1 MKPLDSDPCVYIAKR
16 GNDTLLLAVY
26 VDDML
31 VISQNLLWISELKE
45 KLKIPFELK
54 DLGEVRQCLGMEFT
68 MKEGKIR
75 IAQKQYTE
83 EVLSRFGMENS
94 KPVSTPLDPGTKLV
108 KPDSCLRE
116 ELEEYPFRELIGSL
130 MYLAVGTRPDIAFA
144 VNSLSQY
151 NTCYNKEHWVA
162 AKRVLRYL
170 KGTTNHGIT
179 FKKTGIVLEGYTN
192 ADWASCTNDR
202 RSYTGF
208 VFILGGTAIT
218 WEAKKQRTVALSST
232 EAEYMALSEA
242 AKEAMYLRRFLE
254 KVGVKLKQPTVVWN
268 DNQGAQKLARN
279 NVFRSRT
286 KHIDIRHHFIREVLQ
301 DAYIRIDYMTSNE
314 MMADVLTKG
323 LAGPK
328 HLENSG
334 KMGVGPYHGQIVG
347 MLRTH
352 V

>member
-1 MKPLDSDPCVYIAKR
+1 M
-16 GNDTLLLAVY
+16 
-26 VDDML
+26 
-31 VISQNLLWISELKE
+31 
-45 KLKIPFELK
+45 
-54 DLGEVRQCLGMEFT
+54 
-68 MKEGKIR
+68 
-75 IAQKQYTE
+75 
-83 EVLSRFGMENS
+83 SRFGMENS
-94 KPVSTPLDPGTKLV
+94 KPVSTPLDPGTKLA
-108 KPDSCLRE
+108 KLDSCLKE

-151 NTCYNKEHWVA
+151 NTCYKKEHWVA

-179 FKKTGIVLEGYTN
+179 FKKTGIVLEGYTD
-192 ADWASCTNDR
+192 ADWAICTNDR
-202 RSYTGF
+202 RSYTCY
-208 VFILGGTAIT
+208 VFILGGAAIT
-218 WEAKKQRTVALSST
+218 GKQRSNAQWR
-232 EAEYMALSEA
+232 YP
-242 AKEAMYLRRFLE
+242 AMYLRRLLE
-254 KVGVKLKQPTVVWN
+254 EVGVKLKQPTVVWN

-279 NVFRSRT
+279 NVFHCRT
-286 KHIDIRHHFIREVLQ
+286 KHIDIRHHFIREILQ
-301 DAYIRIDYMTSNE
+301 NAYIKIDYMPSNE

-334 KMGVGPYHGQIVG
+334 KMGVGPYHEQIVG